1 MFNALN
7 WWLAYTQGLV
17 DAYKRRLG
25 VSLRTPA
32 LRESVDRRFPER
44 PLDAMSPRVVVGVDM
59 AGGPDRCVCSV
70 VEFPGGRV
78 VDSWEVGGKDG

>member
-17 DAYKRRLG
+17 DAYRRRVG
-25 VSLRTPA
+25 ASLRTPA

-44 PLDAMSPRVVVGVDM
+44 PFGDQRSPPRD
-59 AGGPDRCVCSV
+59 
-70 VEFPGGRV
+70 
-78 VDSWEVGGKDG
+78 